1 MTMPGDT
8 DPTLGT
14 VDAHGSDRGT
24 DGALDTKASKVYEVR
39 LRSRKGSFKDV
50 WWRHA
55 LAIIALVWALFPVLY
70 ILSAALNPV
79 GTLNATSPQI
89 GRASCRERV

>member
-8 DPTLGT
+8 DPTLGA

-24 DGALDTKASKVYEVR
+24 DGALDTKASKVYE
-39 LRSRKGSFKDV
+39 LNTKSRRGSFRNV

-55 LAIIALVWALFPVLY
+55 LALGREHGSRAAESCCDLVENQQRAVG
-70 ILSAALNPV
+70 AARL
-79 GTLNATSPQI
+79 GDA
-89 GRASCRERV
+89 